1 MARTKGAKNKPKDT
15 SDAVEVKRVEE
26 TPQIEEKPQIEETPQ
41 EPQIKIIEKIIE
53 KEHIPDKPLRKPRKP
68 AKKPVLQ
75 LEQIQEPIN
84 TKGISKKYVAL
95 GLIGVGIVLAY
106 FYKDKI
112 LDKYVSWKSNRLIDQ
127 LSKEGIESITF
138 DDKEGA

>member
-1 MARTKGAKNKPKDT
+1 MARTKGAKNKPKDETT
-15 SDAVEVKRVEE
+15 SEAVEVVR
-26 TPQIEEKPQIEETPQ
+26 TEEKPQIEEAPQ
-41 EPQIKIIEKIIE
+41 VEEKPQIKIIEKIIE
-53 KEHIPDKPLRKPRKP
+53 KEPIPDKPLRKPRKP

-75 LEQIQEPIN
+75 LEQIQEPVN

-112 LDKYVSWKSNRLIDQ
+112 LDKYVSWKSNRLMDQ
-127 LSKEGIESITF
+127 ISKEGIESVVINGQ
-138 DDKEGA
+138 EGA